1 MSLTAAD
8 RDEEKHTLEDKAGTE
23 TGTITA
29 GSSIADSPQED
40 QQEPEHVPDG
50 GREAYTVVL
59 GASLALFASA
69 GMVNTYVRTLNVFA
83 DLLRVNLIAIV
94 N

>member
-1 MSLTAAD
+1 MSLAAAD
-8 RDEEKHTLEDKAGTE
+8 RDEEKHALEDKSGTD

-29 GSSIADSPQED
+29 SSSIAEPPHEG
-40 QQEPEHVPDG
+40 QQELEHVPDG

-69 GMVNTYVRTLNVFA
+69 GMVNTYVRTLNDFH
-83 DLLRVNLIAIV
+83 LLRLNHIAIV